1 MKNCM
6 QATHK
11 TPANYSSETEG
22 LLILKGTVWAGVAI
36 IFLKVRRIF
45 EKSQKSFGSSGLKT
59 LGSSGLKTLGEKQH
73 PEIRLNLQANHQ
85 SQVYPKP

>member
-1 MKNCM
+1 MKNYM

-11 TPANYSSETEG
+11 TPANYSSETDG
-22 LLILKGTVWAGVAI
+22 VLILKGTVWAGVAI

-45 EKSQKSFGSSGLKT
+45 EKSQKSFGSL
-59 LGSSGLKTLGEKQH
+59 GLKTLGEKQH